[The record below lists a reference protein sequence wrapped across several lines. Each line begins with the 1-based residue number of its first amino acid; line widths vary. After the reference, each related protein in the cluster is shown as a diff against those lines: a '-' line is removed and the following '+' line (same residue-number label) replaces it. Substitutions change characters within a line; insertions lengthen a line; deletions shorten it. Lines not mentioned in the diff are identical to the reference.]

1 MKLKVRVNQD
11 KLFMAS
17 LRGILRNKLSGNIVI
32 SSFSNELIERYIIS
46 SQNLLRSSITLPYT
60 NSNFQ
65 SRLLTTAKDNT
76 PVGGHQLP
84 PRTVPEEKLR
94 FKIRTYIGIDSNIQ
108 NPLTPHGQNPA
119 EFKVTMQVSAKDLNL
134 SDVALDN
141 LKEMVG
147 PRFNEEKQELKLVC
161 NRFYNRIENKRYLVY
176 LLENLLLEARKTE
189 QQVATD

>member
-1 MKLKVRVNQD
+1 
-11 KLFMAS
+11 
-17 LRGILRNKLSGNIVI
+17 
-32 SSFSNELIERYIIS
+32 
-46 SQNLLRSSITLPYT
+46 
-60 NSNFQ
+60 
-65 SRLLTTAKDNT
+65 
-76 PVGGHQLP
+76 
-84 PRTVPEEKLR
+84 
-94 FKIRTYIGIDSNIQ
+94 
-108 NPLTPHGQNPA
+108 
-119 EFKVTMQVSAKDLNL
+119 MQVSAKDLNL